1 MGRTRNAHKKRLLE
15 RQKTTE
21 SAFYRRGHEGLRP
34 LKRVVCYK
42 DADETTDDS
51 DGDYSPETTR
61 KRARTQTQTQTRT
74 RREKLVTITRMM
86 TRGLFENVKACI
98 DAW

>member
-34 LKRVVCYK
+34 LKRVVCSGVF
-42 DADETTDDS
+42 DA
-51 DGDYSPETTR
+51 
-61 KRARTQTQTQTRT
+61 A
-74 RREKLVTITRMM
+74 
-86 TRGLFENVKACI
+86 LFENVKACI

>member
-42 DADETTDDS
+42 DADDAGAARRDAESCKHYLFTKGRRRAGDDTD
-51 DGDYSPETTR
+51 
-61 KRARTQTQTQTRT
+61 K
-74 RREKLVTITRMM
+74 
-86 TRGLFENVKACI
+86 
-98 DAW
+98 

>member
-21 SAFYRRGHEGLRP
+21 SEFYRRGHEGLRP

-61 KRARTQTQTQTRT
+61 KRARTQTQPRT
-74 RREKLVTITRMM
+74 RREVVVFCPF
-86 TRGLFENVKACI
+86 LFFF
-98 DAW
+98 